1 MILIDLQVNSVAC
14 SQDFQMLVTGS
25 DDQRVRI
32 FNAKTA
38 QFICKLKGH
47 EGMGECEGME
57 ECKSLEGMAECSNEC
72 EWLVLCVQYE
82 GLKAHYF
89 KMKYSYC

>member
-1 MILIDLQVNSVAC
+1 MYIISKHRMFSDLLTDLQVNSVAF
-14 SQDFQMLVTGS
+14 SQDFQILVTGS

-47 EGMGECEGME
+47 EGMTGHR
-57 ECKSLEGMAECSNEC
+57 NEY
-72 EWLVLCVQYE
+72 VCV
-82 GLKAHYF
+82 
-89 KMKYSYC
+89 SV

>member
-1 MILIDLQVNSVAC
+1 MAF
-14 SQDFQMLVTGS
+14 SQDFQILVTGS

-47 EGMGECEGME
+47 EGMTGHR
-57 ECKSLEGMAECSNEC
+57 NEYVYVS
-72 EWLVLCVQYE
+72 VLCIVT
-82 GLKAHYF
+82 GIIIAVHIFF
-89 KMKYSYC
+89 KN